1 MTETYNQMYLEQL
14 MAEYR
19 ERIEVLG
26 DKNVP
31 WNGIYG
37 NREELIEKL
46 EEIDLKFKE
55 RKNQND

>member
-1 MTETYNQMYLEQL
+1 MTEKYNQMDLGKL

-19 ERIEVLG
+19 ERNKVLG

-31 WNGIYG
+31 WNNVYG
-37 NREELIEKL
+37 TREELIKSL
-46 EEIDLKFKE
+46 EEIDSKFKK